1 LKLNERIAQ
10 EIILLKID
18 DALFKCLL
26 DMWFKYEQVLSYF
39 SIKRY
44 I

>member
-1 LKLNERIAQ
+1 LEEKENWGNQKKNQLKLNERIAQ

-26 DMWFKYEQVLSYF
+26 DM
-39 SIKRY
+39 
-44 I
+44 